1 MPATNQPWSGDDEK
15 FNRACHARWR
25 ERFNRL
31 GDRQGE
37 QCGGC
42 AFWVALHGRLGDDYG
57 ACTNARSF
65 FDGVVRFEHDG
76 CTAFTER
83 GDRSFG

>member
-25 ERFNRL
+25 ERFNRGPSHL
-31 GDRQGE
+31 GE

-42 AFWVALHGRLGDDYG
+42 VFWVALHGRLGDD
-57 ACTNARSF
+57 
-65 FDGVVRFEHDG
+65 
-76 CTAFTER
+76 
-83 GDRSFG
+83 SFG